1 MKTRALLLLTFFL
14 AVGALA
20 SFGAPAATASP
31 DLQLTNFPTPTPG
44 ADGRILYQV
53 QSGDT
58 LWRISAVSGVSL
70 DQLRILNNLGADDV
84 LVEGQIILLGVG
96 GPEVE
101 PTQEV
106 IVTPLEDLQPTATP
120 LSNTGNICVLL
131 FDDTNGD
138 SLRQETELSIPG
150 GAISVTERLGN
161 FTETRNTEIGD
172 VEVCFEGIP
181 AGEYN
186 ITTAIPDGYNPTT
199 ELSATIQ
206 LNAGNSKSLRMGAQI
221 SSGGIADV
229 LPVEEGGRSPLLGI
243 LGLGLLLAGGGVGFM
258 AIQRMR

>member
-1 MKTRALLLLTFFL
+1 
-14 AVGALA
+14 
-20 SFGAPAATASP
+20 
-31 DLQLTNFPTPTPG
+31 
-44 ADGRILYQV
+44 
-53 QSGDT
+53 
-58 LWRISAVSGVSL
+58 
-70 DQLRILNNLGADDV
+70 LRILNNLGADDV

-106 IVTPLEDLQPTATP
+106 IVTPLEDLQPTATS

-131 FDDTNGD
+131 FDDANGD

-243 LGLGLLLAGGGVGFM
+243 LGLGLLLAGGGMGFM